1 MKKSDN
7 TFPKNYMH
15 LTLLLLFAALA
26 TLFFTRPVQAALNRQ
41 KVDGGMRIYGTE
53 TVDYFDD
60 EIEKVIGLTGEGD
73 YTVNLSVTFPSVKD
87 RPDSITYTIDNYSY
101 TVYTENSNTLT
112 DSRTIRELE
121 LESDTTLN
129 IQMNYDIDYEDSCE
143 VAVDFLIKELPKPT
157 PAPPKLTLSSGSLP
171 SLYPGDRDIFT
182 LSIKDPSLG
191 DYDNVDMDKVSV
203 KIADSSIAKIT
214 KKDFWWN
221 DKIDIYFKV
230 MKAGSTKLS
239 VTYKGV
245 TVRKTITVRKTTF
258 YVQSSASI
266 TLKQKKHINAYI
278 SQIGAGSCSVKKLKS
293 SNPKVLSVSGKYLV
307 AKKKGTAKV
316 TFTLN
321 GSRKTI
327 NFKVVTP
334 APKFS
339 QLKTKLS
346 GYTYY
351 PSSGQTYFYVTFKNT
366 SQRMITKV
374 KMRYRMTLN
383 EEIERVK
390 TTTINLKPGAS
401 KKVKV
406 GIGKCFVEPTD
417 RKAKCLKFWYK

>member
-1 MKKSDN
+1 
-7 TFPKNYMH
+7 MH
-15 LTLLLLFAALA
+15 LTLLLLFAAIV
-26 TLFFTRPVQAALNRQ
+26 TLFFTRPVHAALNRQ

-73 YTVNLSVTFPSVKD
+73 YTVSLSVTFPSVKD
-87 RPDSITYTIDNYSY
+87 RPDSLTYTIDNYSY

-112 DSRTIRELE
+112 DKRTIRELE
-121 LESDTTLN
+121 LDSDTTLD

-143 VAVDFLIKELPKPT
+143 VAVDFLIKALPKPT

-182 LSIKDPSLG
+182 LSIKDPALG
-191 DYDNVDMDKVSV
+191 DYDNVNMDKVSV
-203 KIADSSIAKIT
+203 KIADSSIAKVT

-239 VTYKGV
+239 ITYKGV

-278 SQIGAGSCSVKKLKS
+278 SQMGAGSYSVKKLKS
-293 SNPKVLSVSGKYLV
+293 SNPKVLAVSGKYLV
-307 AKKKGTAKV
+307 AKKNGKAKV

-327 NFKVVTP
+327 NFKVVSP

-351 PSSGQTYFYVTFKNT
+351 PSSGQTYLYVTFKNT
-366 SQRMITKV
+366 SQRTITKV

-383 EEIERVK
+383 EEIEVVR
-390 TTTINLKPGAS
+390 TTTVNLKPGAT
-401 KKVKV
+401 KKIKV
-406 GIGKCFVEPTD
+406 SVGKCFVEPTD

>member
-1 MKKSDN
+1 
-7 TFPKNYMH
+7 
-15 LTLLLLFAALA
+15 
-26 TLFFTRPVQAALNRQ
+26 
-41 KVDGGMRIYGTE
+41 
-53 TVDYFDD
+53 
-60 EIEKVIGLTGEGD
+60 
-73 YTVNLSVTFPSVKD
+73 
-87 RPDSITYTIDNYSY
+87 
-101 TVYTENSNTLT
+101 
-112 DSRTIRELE
+112 
-121 LESDTTLN
+121 
-129 IQMNYDIDYEDSCE
+129 
-143 VAVDFLIKELPKPT
+143 
-157 PAPPKLTLSSGSLP
+157 
-171 SLYPGDRDIFT
+171 
-182 LSIKDPSLG
+182 
-191 DYDNVDMDKVSV
+191 MDKVSV

-307 AKKKGTAKV
+307 AKKKGKAKV

-366 SQRMITKV
+366 SQRTITKV

>member
-26 TLFFTRPVQAALNRQ
+26 TLFFTRPVHAALNRQ
-41 KVDGGMRIYGTE
+41 KVDGGMRIYGTK

-87 RPDSITYTIDNYSY
+87 RPDSFTYTIDNYSY

-121 LESDTTLN
+121 LESDTILN

-221 DKIDIYFKV
+221 DKIEIYFKV

-258 YVQSSASI
+258 YVQPSASI

-278 SQIGAGSCSVKKLKS
+278 SQIGAGSCSVKKLTS
-293 SNPKVLSVSGKYLV
+293 RLSPLLQNSVS
-307 AKKKGTAKV
+307 
-316 TFTLN
+316 
-321 GSRKTI
+321 
-327 NFKVVTP
+327 
-334 APKFS
+334 
-339 QLKTKLS
+339 
-346 GYTYY
+346 
-351 PSSGQTYFYVTFKNT
+351 
-366 SQRMITKV
+366 
-374 KMRYRMTLN
+374 
-383 EEIERVK
+383 
-390 TTTINLKPGAS
+390 
-401 KKVKV
+401 
-406 GIGKCFVEPTD
+406 
-417 RKAKCLKFWYK
+417 